1 MSSSQDSEVWTIT
14 LPCTRADAERIDAEA
29 EFLFADR
36 ADPPVLS
43 FVEEPGGTVEDW
55 LFQLYCAA
63 EPDAALLASVAA
75 LLPDSAIA
83 PKVERVVQQDW
94 VALSQ
99 SGLPP
104 ITTAR
109 FQVRNGADE
118 PPAAGRVN
126 FLIPASRAFG
136 TGQHETTH
144 GCLHML
150 ERLRERGHRFANIA
164 DIGTG
169 TGLLAFAALA
179 LWPRARGIAS
189 DIDPASVEVTAENIA
204 LNGLCEGSGAGE
216 FLLVEAAG
224 MDHVL
229 LAARAPYDLIIANIL
244 AGPLIS
250 LAPAFAAHLEE
261 GGSLIVA
268 GLLDGQAGA
277 VIAACRRAGMRLA
290 HRADRGHWPTLHFRK
305 RRRFGWRRPER
316 WGNAGDSVAP
326 GFGSW

>member
-1 MSSSQDSEVWTIT
+1 MSNQAGDVWTIT

-29 EFLFADR
+29 DLLFTDR
-36 ADPPVLS
+36 ADPPILS
-43 FVEEPGGTVEDW
+43 FMEKPDGTVEDW
-55 LFQLYCAA
+55 LLQLYCPV

-75 LLPDSAIA
+75 LLPESPVA
-83 PKVERVVQQDW
+83 PLVERVVRQDW

-109 FQVRNGADE
+109 FHVRNGPDE
-118 PPAAGRVN
+118 APAPGFVN

-144 GCLHML
+144 GCLAML
-150 ERLRERGHRFANIA
+150 ERLRDRGHRFGNIA

-179 LWPRARGIAS
+179 LWPRAHGIAS
-189 DIDPASVEVTAENIA
+189 DIDPASVDVTGENIA
-204 LNGLCEGSGAGE
+204 LNPVIEGCNAGQ
-216 FLLVEAAG
+216 LMLVEAAG
-224 MDHVL
+224 MDHPA

-250 LAPAFAAHLEE
+250 LAPAFAAHLAG

-268 GLLDGQAGA
+268 GLLDTQADA
-277 VIAACRRAGMRLA
+277 VIAAFRNCGLRLA
-290 HRADRGHWPTLHFRK
+290 HRADRGHWPTLHLRK

-316 WGNAGDSVAP
+316 WGDGGDSVAP